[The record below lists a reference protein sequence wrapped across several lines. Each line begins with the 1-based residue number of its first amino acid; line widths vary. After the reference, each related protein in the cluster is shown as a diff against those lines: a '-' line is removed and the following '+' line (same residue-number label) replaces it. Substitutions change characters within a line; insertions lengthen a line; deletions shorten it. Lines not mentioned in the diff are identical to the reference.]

1 VTIGKR
7 IVLIHRSP
15 LEIKNIAFVSAV
27 VLLGLFLVPSPA
39 TASQVMTYRTCLAM
53 VDENP
58 VTGYAGALK
67 WHNEEGGTS
76 ASHCMSLALIGQ
88 GAYAQAAELLEEVA
102 LSLSVK
108 AGAFQRVPQL
118 QSQAGNAWLLANDG
132 VRAYAMFDDA
142 LQQRGLDNVFRSE
155 LLIDRSRASALIG
168 DYSQSL
174 ADVNSAL
181 GLVGVRVDLLVYRAS
196 AHRMLG
202 NVDEAQIDIEHA
214 LKLRPNDADGLFER
228 GNLKFA
234 LGDVEEAQADWH
246 QVVTLNPHSSAGSAA
261 KRNLEELDA
270 AVKRAS
276 ATPPTPAGQPP
287 APAEPAE

>member
-1 VTIGKR
+1 MLGLAALV
-7 IVLIHRSP
+7 
-15 LEIKNIAFVSAV
+15 
-27 VLLGLFLVPSPA
+27 LGLFAVSNP
-39 TASQVMTYRTCLAM
+39 TMASQVMTYRTCLAM

-67 WHNEEGGTS
+67 WRSEEGGTS

-88 GAYAQAAELLEEVA
+88 GEYAQAAELLEDVSRA
-102 LSLSVK
+102 LSVK
-108 AGAFQRVPQL
+108 AGAFKRVPQL
-118 QSQAGNAWLLANDG
+118 QSQAGNAWLLANEG

-155 LLIDRSRASALIG
+155 LLVDRSRASALIG
-168 DYSQSL
+168 DYSQAL
-174 ADVNSAL
+174 ADINSAL
-181 GLVGVRVDLLVYRAS
+181 GLIGLRVDLLVYRAS

-202 NVDEAQIDIEHA
+202 NVDDAQIDIEHA
-214 LKLRPNDADGLFER
+214 LKLRPNDADALFER

-234 LGDVEEAQADWH
+234 LGDVDEAQAEWS
-246 QVVTLNPHSSAGSAA
+246 QVVVLDPHSSAGIAA
-261 KRNLEELDA
+261 QRNLEELDA

-276 ATPPTPAGQPP
+276 ATPPIPEGPSP